1 MVLSK
6 GTTMKRKSALTGMIL
21 LLASFNSFAIV
32 GAGFHWGFDFT
43 SSMDDVLADDVFSI
57 SDLNLTD
64 LPANILDD
72 ETSFLNI
79 SRSGFERTPINF
91 GGKIFIDILPIEF
104 EASVNMGVWQYDGV
118 INYIDIES
126 INPIDPS
133 LEYTSQPVTIESL
146 GADSY
151 FGVDKTPY
159 GKFQLDLTAKKTFD
173 VPFIK
178 PSVGVGYSVH
188 FATPVLSSELV
199 NDALDLGGDLSS
211 ISPDA
216 LNLNSTDTYKKI
228 LDEILDGAKKPQS
241 GMHILVGLKAK
252 LPVIPI
258 ALYADGKYNIVFND
272 VASDEK
278 FTTKGI
284 LVNVGIMLNI

>member
-6 GTTMKRKSALTGMIL
+6 ETVMKRKSALTGMIL

-43 SSMDDVLADDVFSI
+43 SSMDEVLNDDVFSF
-57 SDLNLTD
+57 SDLNIPDIPDD
-64 LPANILDD
+64 LKNN

-91 GGKIFIDILPIEF
+91 GGKIFVDVLPIEF
-104 EASVNMGVWQYDGV
+104 EASVNMGIWQYDGV
-118 INYIDIES
+118 INYIDIEGFDPL
-126 INPIDPS
+126 NPA
-133 LEYTSQPVTIESL
+133 LKYNAQPVTIASL

-151 FGVDKTPY
+151 FGVEKTPY
-159 GKFQLDLTAKKTFD
+159 GKFHLDLTAKKTFD
-173 VPFIK
+173 VPFLK
-178 PSVGVGYSVH
+178 PSVGLGYSLH

-199 NDALDLGGDLSS
+199 NDALGLGGDLSS
-211 ISPDA
+211 ISPDD

-241 GMHILVGLKAK
+241 GMHILIGLKAK

-272 VASDEK
+272 AASDEK
-278 FTTKGI
+278 FTTKGMH
-284 LVNVGIMLNI
+284 VNVGIMLNI